1 MAGDLVLAPS
11 QDGVLHAIQLADG
24 IERWRFAPGTS
35 VTGTYVQDG
44 QVFLTDGRGIVHS
57 LDLGTGTERWA
68 STEILDSASTPIAD
82 SGRVI
87 VSTGGGELVALDA
100 STGAGLWRVRISTSS
115 AHDPTLADGIVYLS
129 AGDGAVQALR
139 ADNGTQVWKINVG
152 PDPVGTPAVAAGV
165 VYVGSRSAEPG
176 GRLRALDAATGAI
189 LWQTDGPSFSPAVS
203 GDIAVSVG
211 DDGLIVARDARTG
224 GERWRLGTNST
235 TRGPAIV
242 DSTVFV
248 GVDHDQWIGAID
260 LATGRLLWR
269 YDVDGS
275 NQCCIAVAKGY
286 VVVGTMAGSVYAIGG
301 DGSVVSP
308 QPSDLL
314 GSPAATSARPTPPS
328 PQGHPV
334 FRAALPEPFTVI
346 ARHSAAALGLDRPI
360 ALAIGPSGD
369 AYVSDLS
376 MRITQLTAEGEV
388 IRRLGRARLLGGS
401 SSTSQPAA
409 TNANPKSG
417 PIDVAPDGTVY
428 VSDSD
433 NHRVQVF
440 SADGRFIRRFGSLG
454 SEPGQFTIPFDL
466 SADADGNVYVTDD
479 GLDAPDEVLARA
491 VTRCGSWMSWTNPRL
506 DGHLHDADSD
516 AEGRD
521 RRS

>member
-1 MAGDLVLAPS
+1 M
-11 QDGVLHAIQLADG
+11 
-24 IERWRFAPGTS
+24 
-35 VTGTYVQDG
+35 
-44 QVFLTDGRGIVHS
+44 
-57 LDLGTGTERWA
+57 
-68 STEILDSASTPIAD
+68 
-82 SGRVI
+82 
-87 VSTGGGELVALDA
+87 
-100 STGAGLWRVRISTSS
+100 RISTSS
-115 AHDPTLADGIVYLS
+115 AHDPTLADRIVYLS

-328 PQGHPV
+328 PSGAPGV
-334 FRAALPEPFTVI
+334 SAALPEPFTVI
-346 ARHSAAALGLDRPI
+346 ARHSAAELGLDRPI

-388 IRRLGRARLLGGS
+388 IRRWGGPGSFAGRVRLPASGDERESEVGS
-401 SSTSQPAA
+401 YRCR
-409 TNANPKSG
+409 SG
-417 PIDVAPDGTVY
+417 R
-428 VSDSD
+428 
-433 NHRVQVF
+433 HRLRQ
-440 SADGRFIRRFGSLG
+440 R
-454 SEPGQFTIPFDL
+454 
-466 SADADGNVYVTDD
+466 
-479 GLDAPDEVLARA
+479 
-491 VTRCGSWMSWTNPRL
+491 
-506 DGHLHDADSD
+506 
-516 AEGRD
+516 
-521 RRS
+521 